1 MIMNERNKLVN
12 KIGDNM
18 YALIEKNIPKIIC
31 LTHINDVVLAS
42 HYMRINI

>member
-18 YALIEKNIPKIIC
+18 YALIEKKHTENY
-31 LTHINDVVLAS
+31 LFDT
-42 HYMRINI
+42 Y